1 MAKTKWTMKKKKKTK
16 PLKDITSPLKD
27 VEIPKEKKKND
38 ANLVEGKEKEA
49 NHVEDKESE
58 METNTN
64 EENETEE
71 RVEDEANEAN
81 TVQSDAEEDR
91 LEEERPEE
99 EEEERPEEEEE
110 ERSEEEK
117 EEEANK
123 DDVEVNEENSGKE
136 NEKERS
142 EEEEN
147 EEEEANLDENNP
159 PAANVQSNDGG
170 REEGGRAEGLEG
182 FDEEEPAAI
191 KPLGM
196 YFPPSEYRK
205 KIKISTRCFIA
216 DVLKTLGELQPPMTP
231 VEKSWFETHP
241 QFKHI
246 FHMPQAGNHKVMGM
260 WMLLLRT
267 VRIVKEKEA
276 WFAVNGC
283 PIRYGIREHAL
294 ISGLNC
300 RNYPLNYKQSGG
312 TNFLRKYFGHRVV
325 RYHDVKAM
333 VQRGMEPGRYRLK
346 LLVLL
351 SFDYM
356 LRQISNTMSH
366 FDGEVKEGVIWPV
379 PGFCIP
385 MELLAFEA
393 IEKLGLK
400 FREEVPVEDVHPT
413 CPRMCRSKFKRSEM
427 KGFPL
432 AKINKAL
439 SETTD
444 IENILACTDEEKTL
458 LGRITEPEDIR
469 DKDDTIVESW
479 MKCLDRG
486 YVVRFE
492 DMFQED
498 VAARQD
504 PPPQIGNETE
514 ATNEA
519 GGNTVK
525 LDELVQV
532 INSFKESIEGRLTKI
547 EEKVGEIDS
556 RLAASEGFVQEL
568 LDGRNVDADMEDEQG
583 ISKRSRNKTKDI
595 SSRAKKK
602 SKKN

>member
-49 NHVEDKESE
+49 NPVEDKESE

-81 TVQSDAEEDR
+81 TVQSDAEE
-91 LEEERPEE
+91 
-99 EEEERPEEEEE
+99 EEEERSEEEEE

-170 REEGGRAEGLEG
+170 REEGGRAEGG

-231 VEKSWFETHP
+231 
-241 QFKHI
+241 
-246 FHMPQAGNHKVMGM
+246 
-260 WMLLLRT
+260 
-267 VRIVKEKEA
+267 
-276 WFAVNGC
+276 
-283 PIRYGIREHAL
+283 
-294 ISGLNC
+294 
-300 RNYPLNYKQSGG
+300 
-312 TNFLRKYFGHRVV
+312 
-325 RYHDVKAM
+325 
-333 VQRGMEPGRYRLK
+333 
-346 LLVLL
+346 
-351 SFDYM
+351 
-356 LRQISNTMSH
+356 
-366 FDGEVKEGVIWPV
+366 
-379 PGFCIP
+379 
-385 MELLAFEA
+385 
-393 IEKLGLK
+393 
-400 FREEVPVEDVHPT
+400 
-413 CPRMCRSKFKRSEM
+413 FKRSEM

-439 SETTD
+439 GETTTLTLQD

-547 EEKVGEIDS
+547 EEKVGEFDS

-568 LDGRNVDADMEDEQG
+568 LDGRNVDDMEDEQG